1 MAEACKTVSARI
13 TGRVQGV
20 GFRAWTRR
28 EAQGLG
34 LSGFVRNEPDGAV
47 TALITGPEPAVG
59 TMIDRLWDGP
69 SGASVSGVET
79 RDAVDAARP
88 AGFWIEN

>member
-34 LSGFVRNEPDGAV
+34 LSGFVRNEP
-47 TALITGPEPAVG
+47 VG

-88 AGFWIEN
+88 AGFRIEN